1 MGHGLSVDSIEVRAS
16 VGSRLSAR
24 IARFVQ
30 SRDRSSPM
38 MKPISPLRQRM
49 IDDMTMRN
57 LSANTQETY
66 IRSVAQFSAFHRRSP
81 DKLGGEHVRDFH
93 LHLVSRGLVANSIAV
108 KMAALRFFYGTTLRR
123 PDIAAEIPTP
133 RRPDRLPTVLARAEV
148 ERLLKAVGDLKLR
161 TALMTIYS
169 AGLRISEAM
178 RLTAQ
183 DIDSARMVICVRQG
197 KGRKDR
203 YTVLSG
209 QLLGILRDY
218 WRATRP
224 SHWLFPGRN
233 PARPMTKRALQLAC
247 RRAAEAAGLS
257 KSVTVHT
264 LRHSFATHLLEQGVD
279 IRVIQDLLGHR
290 HIKTTAGYA
299 RVAVDLI
306 RQVQSPL
313 EHLNLAAMSRPKLE
327 VADVFRRHGAAW
339 RAANKAHLSLAQRRV
354 MTAIEVCRTA
364 ALGGHVERC
373 EDCGHTRIAYN
384 SCRNRHCPK
393 CQWPAAQAWMA
404 AREAE
409 LLPVPYFHVVFTL
422 PAALGAIAYQNKAK
436 LYALLFTAAAET
448 LTTIAGDPKHL
459 GADIGVTAV
468 LHTS

>member
-1 MGHGLSVDSIEVRAS
+1 
-16 VGSRLSAR
+16 
-24 IARFVQ
+24 
-30 SRDRSSPM
+30 
-38 MKPISPLRQRM
+38 M

-57 LSANTQETY
+57 LSPNTQETY

-81 DKLGGEHVRDFH
+81 DQLGIEHLRAFH
-93 LHLVSRGLVANSIAV
+93 LHLVSRGLVANSIGV

-123 PDIAAEIPTP
+123 PGIAAEIPVP
-133 RRPDRLPTVLARAEV
+133 RRTDHLPTVLAREEV
-148 ERLLKAVGDLKLR
+148 ERLLKAVGDRKLR

-178 RLTAQ
+178 RLTAH

-203 YTVLSG
+203 YTVLSK

-233 PARPMTKRALQLAC
+233 PSRPMTKRALQLAC
-247 RRAAEAAGLS
+247 QRAAKAAGLS

-290 HIKTTAGYA
+290 HIKTTVGYA

-313 EHLNLAAMSRPKLE
+313 ELLN
-327 VADVFRRHGAAW
+327 VAPD
-339 RAANKAHLSLAQRRV
+339 
-354 MTAIEVCRTA
+354 
-364 ALGGHVERC
+364 
-373 EDCGHTRIAYN
+373 
-384 SCRNRHCPK
+384 
-393 CQWPAAQAWMA
+393 
-404 AREAE
+404 
-409 LLPVPYFHVVFTL
+409 
-422 PAALGAIAYQNKAK
+422 
-436 LYALLFTAAAET
+436 
-448 LTTIAGDPKHL
+448 
-459 GADIGVTAV
+459 
-468 LHTS
+468 

>member
-1 MGHGLSVDSIEVRAS
+1 MT
-16 VGSRLSAR
+16 
-24 IARFVQ
+24 
-30 SRDRSSPM
+30 
-38 MKPISPLRQRM
+38 KPISPLRQRM

-57 LSANTQETY
+57 LSPNTRETY

-81 DKLGGEHVRDFH
+81 DRLGVEHLREFH
-93 LHLVSRGLVANSIAV
+93 LHLVSRGLVANSISV

-133 RRPDRLPTVLARAEV
+133 RRTDHLPTVLARAEV
-148 ERLLKAVGDLKLR
+148 EQLLKAVGDLKLR
-161 TALMTIYS
+161 TALMTIYA
-169 AGLRISEAM
+169 AGLRISEAI

-218 WRATRP
+218 WRRTRP
-224 SHWLFPGRN
+224 SHWMFPGRN
-233 PARPMTKRALQLAC
+233 PSRPMTKRTLQLAC

-290 HIKTTAGYA
+290 HIKTTVGYA

-306 RQVQSPL
+306 RKVQSPL
-313 EHLNLAAMSRPKLE
+313 EHLNLAA
-327 VADVFRRHGAAW
+327 
-339 RAANKAHLSLAQRRV
+339 
-354 MTAIEVCRTA
+354 
-364 ALGGHVERC
+364 
-373 EDCGHTRIAYN
+373 
-384 SCRNRHCPK
+384 
-393 CQWPAAQAWMA
+393 PA
-404 AREAE
+404 
-409 LLPVPYFHVVFTL
+409 P
-422 PAALGAIAYQNKAK
+422 N
-436 LYALLFTAAAET
+436 
-448 LTTIAGDPKHL
+448 
-459 GADIGVTAV
+459 
-468 LHTS
+468 